1 MVQNRNLAFLL
12 AFFAAAIYGIS
23 FTVAKE
29 VMPLFIKPFG
39 FILLRVSGATILF
52 WLISLLVPYEKIEK
66 NDFKKIILASFFG
79 VGLNMLTF
87 FKGLSLTTPINGA
100 VMMVT
105 SPVLV
110 LIFSFIILK
119 DPLTTKK
126 IIGIL
131 LGLIGSL
138 LLIFYGQKVQL
149 NAPNIKLGNFLVFIN
164 AASYSIYLIVAKP
177 LLFKY
182 HPFHFIKWMYL
193 FGLFWVFPFGISQ
206 VLDAQW
212 NEMPNMV
219 YIKIGFVVVFT
230 TFLTYLFNI
239 LALKK
244 LKPTT
249 LSVFIYL
256 QPLIAGIYAILVS
269 SDSLTLIKIIAASLI
284 FAGVYLVSS
293 KKITL

>member
-52 WLISLLVPYEKIEK
+52 WLISLLVPYEKIE
-66 NDFKKIILASFFG
+66 NSDFKKIILASFFG

-138 LLIFYGQKVQL
+138 LLILYGQKVQL